1 MKTIFIFVAG
11 STFPG
16 IINQITAHPQI
27 VDIALGILL
36 GALLGLLVATVFVGP
51 TPTPKVV
58 TPKVNKTRK
67 TKRIIEQPAKAQYGL
82 NIFNYTPTE
91 WGIA

>member
-58 TPKVNKTRK
+58 TPKVNKAPRRPK
-67 TKRIIEQPAKAQYGL
+67 NYQVQHGVQ
-82 NIFNYTPTE
+82 IFNYPVAE
-91 WGIA
+91 WSAA